1 MTSGFLGYH
10 NITFIRSQNKDLFL
24 KEISECN
31 TESNLIDIPY
41 LNKKYCTCK
50 ILVMLCGGK
59 KVYKHLNEKLLSGQD
74 TSTLTIQIFQW
85 NV

>member
-41 LNKKYCTCK
+41 LKKK
-50 ILVMLCGGK
+50 
-59 KVYKHLNEKLLSGQD
+59 
-74 TSTLTIQIFQW
+74 STVLAKY
-85 NV
+85 

>member
-41 LNKKYCTCK
+41 LKKKVLYLQNTSNAVRGKKYTN
-50 ILVMLCGGK
+50 I
-59 KVYKHLNEKLLSGQD
+59 
-74 TSTLTIQIFQW
+74 
-85 NV
+85 